1 MKYDRWGRESEQD
14 SPRGQ
19 SAVID
24 ASQSKE
30 DNFGACAL
38 HKESNLVIITLSMI
52 ILGLETSCDETS
64 AAVVRDGKLLSNATA
79 VQLFHSHHGGVVPEL
94 ASRAHQRIIIPVV
107 EDALR
112 KASINKNDLDA
123 IAAVYGPGLIGSILI
138 GLSFG
143 KGMAMGLGIP
153 FIGINHMEA
162 HIFSNMIE
170 EPRPS
175 FPFVN
180 LTVSGGHTQLV
191 LVKDSFESELLGET
205 LDDAAGEAFDKVAKM
220 LGVGYPGG
228 PLVDKFAAKGNAKA
242 VKFPRP
248 YLEEGS
254 HQFSFSGLKTS
265 VLYYLRKTGFDKT
278 AQVNDVFVAD
288 VCASFQAAVVDVL
301 IEKLLTAAKKYNVKN
316 IAVCGGVSANSEL
329 RRRLA
334 WEARMNHVQLFIPK
348 LDFCTDNG
356 AMVAQAG
363 YERMR
368 KGFISNL
375 ELTAEP
381 NLQMN

>member
-1 MKYDRWGRESEQD
+1 
-14 SPRGQ
+14 
-19 SAVID
+19 
-24 ASQSKE
+24 
-30 DNFGACAL
+30 
-38 HKESNLVIITLSMI
+38 MI
-52 ILGLETSCDETS
+52 ILGIETSCDETS
-64 AAVVRDGKLLSNATA
+64 AAVVQDGTLLSNATA
-79 VQLFHSHHGGVVPEL
+79 VQHFHSEHGGVVPEL
-94 ASRAHQRIIIPVV
+94 ASRAHQRLIVPIV

-112 KASINKNDLDA
+112 NASIEKKDLDA
-123 IAAVYGPGLIGSILI
+123 IAAVYGPGLIGSILV

-143 KGMAMGLGIP
+143 KAMAMGLGIP
-153 FIGINHMEA
+153 FIGIDHMEA

-170 EPRPS
+170 DPKPA

-191 LVKDSFESELLGET
+191 LVKHHFETELLGET
-205 LDDAAGEAFDKVAKM
+205 MDDAAGEAFDKVAKM

-228 PLVDKFAAKGNAKA
+228 PLVDKLAAKGNPKA
-242 VKFPRP
+242 VRFPRP

-265 VLYYLRKTGFDKT
+265 VLYYLRNVGFDKT
-278 AQVNDVFVAD
+278 KNVHEQFIAD

-301 IEKLLTAAKKYNVKN
+301 IDKLITAAKKFGVKD
-316 IAVCGGVSANSEL
+316 ITVCGGVSANSEL

-334 WEARMNHVQLFIPK
+334 TEADIHHLRLFIPK

-363 YERMR
+363 YERLR
-368 KGFISNL
+368 AGFISNL

-381 NLQMN
+381 NLQLNDHG